1 MRYMDLEIA
10 AVAVNNKEHGCKDVE
25 RVKKA
30 NAKILDLFKVL
41 FSRNSI

>member
-1 MRYMDLEIA
+1 MDLEIA

-30 NAKILDLFKVL
+30 NARILDLFKVL